1 MLYMITY
8 ESIGPVWLVTNGR
21 MPVAGP
27 GNIDLNEY
35 ANCISTSRDRK
46 VSDAYLPISYI
57 IELFPMVLRG
67 GLEQEKQ
74 W

>member
-1 MLYMITY
+1 M
-8 ESIGPVWLVTNGR
+8 
-21 MPVAGP
+21 
-27 GNIDLNEY
+27 DLNEY

-46 VSDAYLPISYI
+46 VSGAYSLISYL
-57 IELFPMVLRG
+57 IELFLMVLRG